1 MDICAR
7 PAPVDVDDR
16 VTRLTVLEVDA
27 VTVDD
32 DGRVALALSDT
43 PVRLR
48 EPLAGLALWV
58 ADAARGRGSP
68 WLFPSS
74 QGTGPCPPNGCVTGS
89 AESA

>member
-1 MDICAR
+1 VLVLLFAQ
-7 PAPVDVDDR
+7 R
-16 VTRLTVLEVDA
+16 VTRLTVLDVDA

-48 EPLAGLALWV
+48 EPLAGLAPQV
-58 ADAARGRGSP
+58 ADTARGSGSP

-74 QGTGPCPPNGCVTGS
+74 QGHRPLS
-89 AESA
+89 AERCANESPASD